1 MKESQVARVYRGG
14 LRHAPQRTCSTDFSS
29 LAERFLLPL
38 ELVSVAGLVAAWS
51 DHQEGVTWR
60 ESGIVAPLTSL
71 GSCRHV
77 GDRIT
82 GNTQGKERGG
92 KGYDDAAKAATW
104 AAAAGATAM
113 AAGATKAAVT
123 AAAAMGA
130 AAMGFITAGEAAIAL
145 SAV

>member
-1 MKESQVARVYRGG
+1 M
-14 LRHAPQRTCSTDFSS
+14 
-29 LAERFLLPL
+29 
-38 ELVSVAGLVAAWS
+38 
-51 DHQEGVTWR
+51 EGVGNR
-60 ESGIVAPLTSL
+60 GAAHEL
-71 GSCRHV
+71 GVLPTCRGSHHRQHA
-77 GDRIT
+77 GEGT
-82 GNTQGKERGG
+82 GG

-123 AAAAMGA
+123 AAAVMGA